1 MDCEVAVIGA
11 GAAGSSLALLLA
23 KEGVEVCLI
32 DKGEAAIKGDI
43 FGGRTAALNLA
54 SEKFLEELDVRKG
67 MKDYL
72 TPFKDIY
79 VWDSDGTSS
88 LEFSSEEIGHPKLG
102 DVVPNNAILSSIFL
116 QLSNHDNL
124 KFLSG
129 DSLKSLD
136 PQEQSITVHTETGK
150 KISCQLVVGAD
161 GALSSV
167 RELSSI
173 GIRTWSYEQKALI
186 ANLKAEKPH
195 NNTAYQVFT
204 KHGPIALLPMQKND
218 EETLSLVW
226 SADTDYAEK
235 LLALNEPDFL
245 SELEKKMEFILGKL
259 TLDGE
264 IISYPLHQLHAKDY
278 YSQRVALV
286 GDAAHSIH
294 PLAGQG
300 LNLGLGDVQ
309 CLAQSI
315 LRERRIG
322 DDLGSKKLLSD
333 YSKKRKI
340 VNLRMMGLM
349 EVFKNG
355 FGTSNPWIRLGRNMV
370 FDLTSKTK
378 EVRKR
383 FTREAAGIT

>member
-1 MDCEVAVIGA
+1 
-11 GAAGSSLALLLA
+11 
-23 KEGVEVCLI
+23 
-32 DKGEAAIKGDI
+32 
-43 FGGRTAALNLA
+43 
-54 SEKFLEELDVRKG
+54 
-67 MKDYL
+67 
-72 TPFKDIY
+72 
-79 VWDSDGTSS
+79 

-116 QLSNHDNL
+116 QLSNYDNL

-136 PQEQSITVHTETGK
+136 PQEKSITVYTETGK

-245 SELEKKMEFILGKL
+245 SELEKKMEFVLGKL

-300 LNLGLGDVQ
+300 LNLGLGDVK
-309 CLAQSI
+309 CLAESI

-370 FDLTSKTK
+370 FDLTSRTK